1 MGRRSWIVK
10 IKNCKKDIKKCI
22 IIGLEN
28 DNVVCGI
35 IKYKNAH
42 HILFMGDGN
51 DSCRGFTNAGYSVL
65 LLDNVDN
72 KSGKIVGAKYMTETN
87 TIDCVMNYDEIDKIV
102 TKWYN
107 DNKTNKSDVSDK
119 SDASDNSNSSN
130 NETLENRVNA
140 LHERIKSIYKE
151 SGNKLKDIENP
162 ETNDISTRL
171 DQMEKYM
178 SKLEDKTN
186 T

>member
-102 TKWYN
+102 NKWYD
-107 DNKTNKSDVSDK
+107 DNKTDK
-119 SDASDNSNSSN
+119 SDTSDNSNPSN
-130 NETLENRVNA
+130 NETLEDRVNV

-162 ETNDISTRL
+162 ETTDINTRL

-186 T
+186 S